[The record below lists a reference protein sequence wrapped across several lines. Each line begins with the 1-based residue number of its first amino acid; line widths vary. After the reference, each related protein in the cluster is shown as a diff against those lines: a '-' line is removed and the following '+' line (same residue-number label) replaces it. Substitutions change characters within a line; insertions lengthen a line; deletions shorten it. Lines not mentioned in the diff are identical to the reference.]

1 MAVSFVSTD
10 NLCHQSTASL
20 KKWSKNVETLPK
32 LTSADLEVLPE
43 DGKLYELIEGELY
56 ASRHPSWDHQF
67 ACGRLFRFLD
77 EWNEQTG
84 LGVVNA
90 APGLIFA
97 EDDDVA
103 PDLVWISL
111 ATLSTA
117 LGEDRKLHS
126 APELVIEVLSPGV
139 SNQQRDRQAK
149 LKLYGRRGV
158 QEYWIVNGQEQEV
171 DIYRHDGTSL
181 KFWRTLRS
189 DDCIESPL
197 LPGFSC
203 LVNKFF
209 FHPPQNA

>member
-1 MAVSFVSTD
+1 M
-10 NLCHQSTASL
+10 
-20 KKWSKNVETLPK
+20 ETLPK

-56 ASRHPSWDHQF
+56 VSRQPSWDHQYT
-67 ACGRLFRFLD
+67 CVRLSRFLD
-77 EWNEQTG
+77 ESNEQTG

-90 APGLIFA
+90 APGLSFA

-103 PDLVWISL
+103 PDLVWISQS
-111 ATLSTA
+111 TLSTA

-126 APELVIEVLSPGV
+126 APELVIEVLSPGL

-158 QEYWIVNGQEQEV
+158 QEYWIVNGQQHEV
-171 DIYRHDGTSL
+171 EIYRHDGTSL
-181 KFWRTLRS
+181 KFWGTLNS
-189 DDCIESPL
+189 EDLLESPL

-203 LVNKFF
+203 QVSRLFF
-209 FHPPQNA
+209 QPLQGV

>member
-1 MAVSFVSTD
+1 M
-10 NLCHQSTASL
+10 
-20 KKWSKNVETLPK
+20 ETLPK

-56 ASRHPSWDHQF
+56 VSRQPSWDHQYT
-67 ACGRLFRFLD
+67 CVRLSRFLD

-103 PDLVWISL
+103 PDLVWISKS
-111 ATLSTA
+111 TLGSA

-126 APELVIEVLSPGV
+126 APELVIEVLPPGF

-149 LKLYGRRGV
+149 LKLYSRRGV
-158 QEYWIVNGQEQEV
+158 LEYWIVNWQECEV
-171 DIYRHDGTSL
+171 EIYRNDGTSL
-181 KFWRTLRS
+181 KFWGTLS
-189 DDCIESPL
+189 SEDLLESPL

-203 LVNKFF
+203 QVSRLFF
-209 FHPPQNA
+209 QPLQGS

>member
-1 MAVSFVSTD
+1 
-10 NLCHQSTASL
+10 
-20 KKWSKNVETLPK
+20 VETLPK

-56 ASRHPSWDHQF
+56 VSRQPSWDHQYT
-67 ACGRLFRFLD
+67 CLRLGRFLD
-77 EWNEQTG
+77 EWSDQTG

-103 PDLVWISL
+103 PDLVWISQS
-111 ATLSTA
+111 TLSTA

-126 APELVIEVLSPGV
+126 APELVIEVLSPGF

-158 QEYWIVNGQEQEV
+158 QEYWIVNGQEHEV
-171 DIYRHDGTSL
+171 EIYRHDGTSL
-181 KFWRTLRS
+181 NFSGTLRI
-189 DDCIESPL
+189 DDLLESPL

-203 LVNKFF
+203 QVSKLFF
-209 FHPPQNA
+209 QTTQGV